1 MILLMNIILLLTTYT
16 NAGEGEDGDAGRSHK
31 ERTKELKVGKRAN
44 AVPFSASL
52 QSSEGRYEKDE

>member
-1 MILLMNIILLLTTYT
+1 MNIILLLTTYT
-16 NAGEGEDGDAGRSHK
+16 NAGEGEDGGAGRSHK
-31 ERTKELKVGKRAN
+31 ERTKELKIGKRAMY